1 LNRRA
6 AGTDVGLV
14 GIGVLLVGVGGF
26 VVVVGLGVVVV
37 ALVVVV
43 VCVALATT
51 VTLSTNRL
59 RLQYNDDLPWLAK
72 PTPMVCEPAGMTIG
86 VV

>member
-43 VCVALATT
+43 CVALATT
-51 VTLSTNRL
+51 VTPSTNRL
-59 RLQYNDDLPWLAK
+59 RVQNNDQPWLAK
-72 PTPMVCEPAGMTIG
+72 ATPMVCEPAAMATGAG
-86 VV
+86 